1 MAVKND
7 FKTLYYRTANCL
19 TSDIIADMNPASRVL
34 GVDTTAGF
42 GTVFTAM
49 GSRFDIRFVAKEAF
63 LATENYECD
72 TRSVDHVSVDEVMR
86 YVRAQTIAED
96 TLPETYRPFV
106 ETVKKGESVYRQYHP
121 VEIGSDGADV
131 LFLMSPAHIEPEKA
145 AAQFGNLAE
154 KVGKSSL
161 CTNAY
166 GDCGHLKLQLG
177 FLDELDT
184 EALQEAISKHA
195 CTVTDDQFVLD
206 AILIQLP
213 ELSEKVLFIDEF
225 LAQNAD
231 ILDLRSSAKIVLH
244 ESGTVQR
251 LYPERKVCYC
261 KLLPGAEL
269 VRPARSGYDTT
280 DSGLA
285 GGLGLVEPQAM
296 LAISARRMEDLERE
310 QADVILTPC
319 ACEATGLNCTEKAHV
334 TTLLEYA
341 ASI

>member
-19 TSDIIADMNPASRVL
+19 TTDIIADMNPASRVL

-72 TRSVDHVSVDEVMR
+72 TRSVDRVSVDEAMR
-86 YVRAQTIAED
+86 YVRAETVAED
-96 TLPETYRPFV
+96 AVPEEYKAFV

-121 VEIGSDGADV
+121 VSSGKDDADV
-131 LFLMSPAHIEPEKA
+131 LFLMSPAHLEPEKA
-145 AAQFGNLAE
+145 AAQFEKLAA
-154 KVGKSSL
+154 KAGKSAL
-161 CTNAY
+161 CTNAH
-166 GDCGHLKLQLG
+166 GDCGYLKLQLG
-177 FLDELDT
+177 LLDALNTEELR
-184 EALQEAISKHA
+184 EEICKHA
-195 CTVTDDQFVLD
+195 LTVTDDQFVLD
-206 AILIQLP
+206 AVLIQLP
-213 ELSEKVLFIDEF
+213 ELSERVLFVDEF
-225 LAQNAD
+225 FSQNAAA
-231 ILDLRSSAKIVLH
+231 LDLKSSAKIVLH

-251 LYPERKVCYC
+251 LYPNRKVCYC
-261 KLLPGAEL
+261 KLLQGAEI
-269 VRPARSGYDTT
+269 VRPARCGFDTT

-285 GGLGLVEPQAM
+285 GGLGLAEPQAL
-296 LAISARRMEDLERE
+296 LAIAGRRMEDLERE

-319 ACEATGLNCTEKAHV
+319 ACEATGLNCAEKAHV

-341 ASI
+341 ASL

>member
-96 TLPETYRPFV
+96 TLPEAYRPFV

-131 LFLMSPAHIEPEKA
+131 LFLMSPAQRASTIRRSTTSA
-145 AAQFGNLAE
+145 AANSMILPTLA
-154 KVGKSSL
+154 VGTSCPS
-161 CTNAY
+161 
-166 GDCGHLKLQLG
+166 Q
-177 FLDELDT
+177 
-184 EALQEAISKHA
+184 
-195 CTVTDDQFVLD
+195 V
-206 AILIQLP
+206 P
-213 ELSEKVLFIDEF
+213 
-225 LAQNAD
+225 
-231 ILDLRSSAKIVLH
+231 
-244 ESGTVQR
+244 
-251 LYPERKVCYC
+251 
-261 KLLPGAEL
+261 L
-269 VRPARSGYDTT
+269 V
-280 DSGLA
+280 
-285 GGLGLVEPQAM
+285 
-296 LAISARRMEDLERE
+296 
-310 QADVILTPC
+310 
-319 ACEATGLNCTEKAHV
+319 
-334 TTLLEYA
+334 
-341 ASI
+341 